1 MHVTYDKK
9 ADAVYID
16 LNPSLRDKKGVVD
29 HTKEAG
35 ENVCVDYTKENQIMG
50 IGILNASKIL
60 NVEDLRSVTFECIAK
75 K

>member
-1 MHVTYDKK
+1 MHVTYDEK
-9 ADAVYID
+9 ADAVYVD
-16 LNPSLRDKKGVVD
+16 LNPSLRGKKGVVN

-35 ENVCVDYTKENQIMG
+35 TDVCVDYTKEGQIVG

-60 NVEDLRSVTFECIAK
+60 DMGDIKSVTFECIAK

>member
-1 MHVTYDKK
+1 MYVTYDEK

-35 ENVCVDYTKENQIMG
+35 ENVCVDYTKEGQIVG
-50 IGILNASKIL
+50 IGILSASKIL
-60 NVEDLRSVTFECIAK
+60 NVKDLESVTFEHIVK